1 MMSNDIR
8 QRLLKDHTLTFQTAF
23 DKARSLEIAQQNA
36 KMYNSN
42 ASQPNPF
49 ALHIAKI
56 EAAKNHNASSELNQA
71 WKKYN
76 CN

>member
-1 MMSNDIR
+1 MSNDIR
-8 QRLLKDHTLTFQTAF
+8 QRLLKDHTLTLQTAF
-23 DKARSLEIAQQNA
+23 DKARFLEIAQQNTE
-36 KMYNSN
+36 MYNSN

-56 EAAKNHNASSELNQA
+56 EAEKNHIASSELNQA
-71 WKKYN
+71 WKNYN